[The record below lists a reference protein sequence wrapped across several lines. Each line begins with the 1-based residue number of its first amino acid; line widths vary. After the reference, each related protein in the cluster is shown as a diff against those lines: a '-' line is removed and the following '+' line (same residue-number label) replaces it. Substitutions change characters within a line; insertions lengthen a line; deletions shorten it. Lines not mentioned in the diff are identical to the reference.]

1 MMVSEKQQQFAAM
14 LKGEPIHE
22 RKLTKRQETNL
33 IRWIKALISGDY
45 QQGRSYLF
53 RKKGT
58 GFFEEVRGDSFS
70 QRIWGVYKT
79 DRYCGTGVAL
89 KDFGFPVF
97 FGRFY
102 LGWDADCIT
111 KLWPTAE
118 PPYHWFVR
126 TFGLTQEQVCSIHG
140 KNDAGITF
148 AGIAAYLI
156 HFLPHSN
163 EKVKLAL
170 QIADKLE
177 TERAERQKTEAM
189 ERS

>member
-1 MMVSEKQQQFAAM
+1 MMISDKQKQFAAL

-22 RKLTKRQETNL
+22 RRLTKRQETNL

-45 QQGRSYLF
+45 QQGWFHLHRH
-53 RKKGT
+53 G
-58 GFFEEVRGDSFS
+58 
-70 QRIWGVYKT
+70 
-79 DRYCGTGVAL
+79 RYCATGVAL
-89 KDFGFPVF
+89 KEFGFPVF

-111 KLWPTAE
+111 KMRPIAV

-126 TFGLTQEQVCSIHG
+126 TFGLTKQQICSIHG

-177 TERAERQKTEAM
+177 TERAERQGAKTEKQ
-189 ERS
+189 